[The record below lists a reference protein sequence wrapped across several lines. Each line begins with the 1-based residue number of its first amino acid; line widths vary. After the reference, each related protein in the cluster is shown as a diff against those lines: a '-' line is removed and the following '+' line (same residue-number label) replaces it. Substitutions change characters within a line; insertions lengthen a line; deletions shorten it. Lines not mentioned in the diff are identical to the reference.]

1 MALYWKGKIAIF
13 PKSANLGW
21 EQSSISWLGNKYQT
35 YHLVHTLLY
44 TWLTIPE
51 ILSKIEV
58 DVIWVMALYLKGKI
72 TIFPKIA
79 FLGWEQSSIS
89 RLGNKYQT
97 YHLLQT
103 SLYTCLTI
111 PEILSKIEVDVI
123 WVIAHYLK
131 GKITIFPKIS
141 ILGWEQ
147 SSISRLGNKYQT
159 YHLVHTL
166 LYTCLTIPEI
176 LSKIEVL
183 SFELWHFI

>member
-1 MALYWKGKIAIF
+1 MASYLKGKITIFLKIAI
-13 PKSANLGW
+13 LGW
-21 EQSSISWLGNKYQT
+21 EQSSISRLGNKYQT
-35 YHLVHTLLY
+35 YHLVNTLLY
-44 TWLTIPE
+44 TCLTIPE
-51 ILSKIEV
+51 SLSKIEV
-58 DVIWVMALYLKGKI
+58 DVIWVMELYLKGKI

-103 SLYTCLTI
+103 LLYTCLTI

-131 GKITIFPKIS
+131 GKITIFPKIA

-166 LYTCLTIPEI
+166 LYTCLKISES
-176 LSKIEVL
+176 LSKIEVV